1 MLTADFVYL
10 NLWKWT
16 MTISTGC
23 TVRGSGVHKM
33 QFKGIYDC
41 WLVDTVCQCANI
53 LWAEKLI
60 KALCLI
66 CAWRAAD
73 VASTPTKL
81 DTWVSWRWAHVSSV
95 WQTLLYPSVTLDD
108 LWTWLGLCPTET
120 MQDSDTSSFLE
131 LTEAQRCR
139 MMNRGSAEASE
150 WHYF

>member
-16 MTISTGC
+16 MTISTGR

-33 QFKGIYDC
+33 QFKGIHGC

-66 CAWRAAD
+66 CAWRAVGEHTYQARHMG
-73 VASTPTKL
+73 VMK
-81 DTWVSWRWAHVSSV
+81 
-95 WQTLLYPSVTLDD
+95 
-108 LWTWLGLCPTET
+108 
-120 MQDSDTSSFLE
+120 MSFLE

-139 MMNRGSAEASE
+139 MMNRRSAEASE